1 MKKRSQ
7 LDSIEVGKPC
17 SQDWNRMYGND
28 EVRFC
33 EHCVKQVHDLSA
45 MTRRAAEKF
54 VARSQNK
61 GDKICV
67 RYVRRPDGKVQ
78 NLSDKLYQIS
88 GRASRLAAGVFGAS
102 LTLASA
108 VYAQND
114 PAAKAPVR
122 DAIVLADRQAN
133 EPKEN
138 PPRSICG
145 TIFDANQAVVPNV
158 MVTLTNEKNGEVQ
171 SVTSNEN
178 GAYVFAGVEKGEY
191 TLRTASNFGF
201 TPTEN
206 RIDLNAAE
214 QTKYDV
220 TLQAERM
227 MGEMVVR
234 ISYENELVLAVQNR
248 DLDRVTQLIT
258 QNVDVNKKDENEG
271 VTALHLAVRNGSKGI
286 VELLLNAGA
295 KVNARDAE
303 RRTPLMMI
311 AEAYYEEEFED
322 AQADVDENGP
332 VESRGYE
339 SVRRAGPEAAI
350 FRLLISHGARIE
362 LRDNEGMTALM
373 HAAQSGKAEV
383 VSLLL
388 SHGAAINLQ
397 AKSGRTALME
407 AVETGNAD
415 TVRMLLD
422 AGADVSAKDEE
433 GDTAYSICSDSEI
446 EQMLVAHGAVEPEPE
461 PEPEPDAS

>member
-17 SQDWNRMYGND
+17 SQNWNRMYGSD

-33 EHCVKQVHDLSA
+33 EHCVKRVHDLSA
-45 MTRRAAEKF
+45 MTRREAEKF
-54 VARSQNK
+54 VARSRTK
-61 GDKICV
+61 GDKVCV

-78 NLSDKLYQIS
+78 NLGDKLYQIS
-88 GRASRLAAGVFGAS
+88 GRASRIAASVFGAS

-133 EPKEN
+133 GPKED
-138 PPRSICG
+138 PPHSIYG
-145 TIFDANQAVVPNV
+145 TVFDANQAVVPNV
-158 MVTLTNEKNGEVQ
+158 IVTLANEKTGEVQ

-191 TLRTASNFGF
+191 MLRATSNFGF
-201 TPTEN
+201 APTEN
-206 RIDLNAAE
+206 RIDLNAAD
-214 QTKYDV
+214 QMKYDL
-220 TLQAERM
+220 TLQAERMM

-234 ISYENELVLAVQNR
+234 ISYENELVLAVQNGNI
-248 DLDRVTQLIT
+248 DRVKQLIT

-271 VTALHLAVRNGSKGI
+271 VTALHLAVRNGSKDI

-295 KVNARDAE
+295 KVNARDTE

-311 AEAYYEEEFED
+311 AENYYEEEFED

-332 VESRGYE
+332 VEKRGYE
-339 SVRRAGPEAAI
+339 SVRREGPEAAI

-362 LRDNEGMTALM
+362 LRDNEAMTALM

-388 SHGAAINLQ
+388 SHGAAIDLR
-397 AKSGRTALME
+397 AKNGRTALME

-415 TVRMLLD
+415 TVRLLLD
-422 AGADVSAKDEE
+422 AGADINAKDEE
-433 GDTAYSICSDSEI
+433 GETAYSLCSDSEI
-446 EQMLVAHGAVEPEPE
+446 EQMLVAHGAVESEPGPEPE
-461 PEPEPDAS
+461 AN